1 MIADSPHAGENQIMT
16 EVLSGIID
24 QLERQKT
31 AIERALTALRQIE
44 GIAAPATATEI
55 ESPTAAATLTRR
67 KFSAASRRK
76 MALAQK
82 ARWARIKGEIEQ
94 PPPLMTESPKPKRR
108 ISAEGMKRIIAA
120 TKKRWRLQKARAAVA

>member
-1 MIADSPHAGENQIMT
+1 MAGALN
-16 EVLSGIID
+16 GIID

-44 GIAAPATATEI
+44 GIAAPAMATEI
-55 ESPTAAATLTRR
+55 KSPAEAPTLTRR

-82 ARWARIKGEIEQ
+82 ARWAKITGEIEAPSPLAPE
-94 PPPLMTESPKPKRR
+94 PPRPKRW

-120 TKKRWRLQKARAAVA
+120 TKKRWRLKKAAARATAA

>member
-1 MIADSPHAGENQIMT
+1 MED
-16 EVLSGIID
+16 VLSDIID

-44 GIAAPATATEI
+44 GIAVPANTVEVNLPATAEA
-55 ESPTAAATLTRR
+55 PTLKRR
-67 KFSAASRRK
+67 KFSAVSRRK

-82 ARWARIKGEIEQ
+82 ARWAKIKGE
-94 PPPLMTESPKPKRR
+94 TESPSPVTPEPRKPKRR

-120 TKKRWRLQKARAAVA
+120 TKKRWRLQKAAARASAA